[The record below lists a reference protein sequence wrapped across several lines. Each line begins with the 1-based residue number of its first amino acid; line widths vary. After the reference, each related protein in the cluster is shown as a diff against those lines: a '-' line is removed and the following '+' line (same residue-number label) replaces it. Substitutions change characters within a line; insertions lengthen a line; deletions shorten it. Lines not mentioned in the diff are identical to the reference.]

1 MQQPTTRHGFTLVEL
16 LVVLAIIGVL
26 IALLLPAIQA
36 ARESGRRT
44 SCANNLR
51 QLGDGLHGYESAHH
65 VLPTGADSRQWPAG
79 PALPYTM
86 YRWSTFV
93 YLLPYIEE
101 TSLYNSLDLTQPL
114 YTNIFGS
121 ISLSNVDPLARVIP
135 NLLCPSDTGQVP
147 SAAFGPL
154 NYAACTG
161 DGLDGGS
168 PFQTNGLFY
177 INSHTRLRDVTDGL
191 SKTIAMAESTLGTG
205 GRSFTSQLEK
215 VDHQTVYAYVFGTPL
230 TDENCNAAINFN
242 WTDQR
247 SFSWANGE
255 YRCGLF
261 NNYLAPNSA
270 RVDCMAS
277 VLNTNDPNFSLAGYG
292 WRTARSR
299 HSWGVNLMMADGS
312 VHFVAETIALTLWQ
326 ALSTRAGGESASV
339 P

>member
-1 MQQPTTRHGFTLVEL
+1 MQRPMSRPGFTLVEL

-36 ARESGRRT
+36 ARESSRRS
-44 SCANNLR
+44 SCAVNLR
-51 QLGDGLHGYESAHH
+51 QLGNALHSYEAAHH
-65 VLPTGADSRQWPAG
+65 VLPTGADAKQWTAG

-93 YLLPYIEE
+93 YLLPYFEE
-101 TSLYNSLDLTQPL
+101 ANLYNSLDLTQPL

-121 ISLSNVDPLARVIP
+121 ISAGNAGALAQVLP
-135 NLLCPSDTGQVP
+135 NLLCPSDTGQAP
-147 SAAFGPL
+147 SSTFGPL
-154 NYAACTG
+154 NYAVCTG

-168 PFQTNGLFY
+168 PFQTDGLFY

-191 SKTIAMAESTLGTG
+191 SKTIAMSESTLGTG
-205 GRSFTSQLEK
+205 GRSFTSQLDK

-230 TDENCNAAINFN
+230 TDDNCNSAINFN

-261 NNYLAPNSA
+261 NNYLAQIPP
-270 RVDCMAS
+270 AS
-277 VLNTNDPNFSLAGYG
+277 IVWP
-292 WRTARSR
+292 
-299 HSWGVNLMMADGS
+299 VC
-312 VHFVAETIALTLWQ
+312 
-326 ALSTRAGGESASV
+326 
-339 P
+339 